1 MLPAPSAS
9 RSLPCQPGAGT
20 WSWPTG
26 RRFAA
31 VSDPEASWEALRP
44 ANVIGTYQVVQA
56 AVHCRVR
63 RLVLASS
70 LRAVSGY
77 PEGVQLRADDAPRP
91 ASIYGT
97 TKAWAEALGAWV
109 ASTSAT
115 SVVALRIG
123 HFALQSP
130 AGTGAT
136 ARDIAARLSPR
147 DCGEL
152 LRCPVEAEGIRFA
165 VASGVSPNRYRA
177 ADVSDAANTIG
188 CRPNEDAWTCV

>member
-1 MLPAPSAS
+1 
-9 RSLPCQPGAGT
+9 
-20 WSWPTG
+20 
-26 RRFAA
+26 
-31 VSDPEASWEALRP
+31 LRP